1 MKHSGGNEISVI
13 LKEYDNEYCIC
24 ICDNGSGF
32 NLDEAM
38 KKEKHFG
45 LSVVRERVMFLGGT
59 LDIES
64 SSGTFIKIVIP
75 KI

>member
-1 MKHSGGNEISVI
+1 
-13 LKEYDNEYCIC
+13 
-24 ICDNGSGF
+24 
-32 NLDEAM
+32 M

-75 KI
+75 KIWFFY